1 MKSCIVLFLSILSLM
16 LNAQTEFSSH
26 RGSSLEAPENTITA
40 VLLGWEQGAEG
51 VEIDIHLS
59 KDNKLMVIHDG
70 NTQRTSGTDYQVEE
84 TNSSILRKL
93 DVGAFKGEKFKGEKI
108 PFLEEVID
116 VIPPGKRLIIELKA
130 GTECLPYLKEVI
142 KKHGK
147 NKDLRLIAFDFET
160 ITAAKKMF
168 PHINCHWLIG
178 EKEGLKDKA
187 LKAADKNLDGLDIRH
202 SDIDKDFVRFAHEQ
216 KLKVLAWT
224 VDNPEEALRLIDCGV
239 DEIESNCVS
248 CLKEKMAEIQN

>member
-1 MKSCIVLFLSILSLM
+1 MKSFIILFLSLLSLM

-26 RGSSLEAPENTITA
+26 RGSSLEAPENTITS

-70 NTQRTSGTDYQVEE
+70 NTKRTSGVDHQVEE
-84 TNSSILRKL
+84 TNSNILRKL

-108 PFLEEVID
+108 PFLEEVIA
-116 VIPPGKRLIIELKA
+116 VIPPGKRLIIELKF
-130 GTECLPYLKEVI
+130 GKEGLPYLKKVI
-142 KKHGK
+142 DENAK
-147 NKDLRLIAFDFET
+147 NKDLRLITFDFET

-168 PHINCHWLIG
+168 PHIKCHWLVSG
-178 EKEGLKDKA
+178 KEGLEDKIRH
-187 LKAADKNLDGLDIRH
+187 AADKNLDCLDIRH
-202 SDIDKDFVRFAHEQ
+202 SDIDKDLVTFAHNH

-224 VDNPEEALRLIDCGV
+224 VDDPKEALRLIDSGV